1 MMEDGIQAIK
11 DAALVLGVSEC
22 TLRAGVRGGWLR
34 EHRAGRLLAVEINE
48 ARAVLNDRMSTR
60 AKAASRAANRRERFN
75 AAIAAAGGETED
87 QVLAVLVEANARL
100 LPPEVSGA
108 GAERWEQTAKLVGK
122 VRQLLPLRPAGA
134 AEAVPELGGYDL
146 ARVVVWV
153 EIAMEL
159 QEIAR
164 QVAIERFEEKRSVRL
179 SGSDQIERCNNNT

>member
-1 MMEDGIQAIK
+1 MEDGILAIK

-48 ARAVLNDRMSTR
+48 ARAVLNDRVSTR

-75 AAIAAAGGETED
+75 AAIVAAGGETED

-134 AEAVPELGGYDL
+134 GEDVPDLGGYDL
-146 ARVVVWV
+146 ARLVVWV